1 MKNDNI
7 KIVELSTYSAPE
19 IKEDKRNEWVNYGE
33 DNSYFDFLIDRYRNS
48 TTNNAIIN
56 NISRLV
62 YGYGVGA
69 LDGNKKPNEY
79 AQFMSIF
86 SKEDVRKLVL
96 ELKMLGQCALQVH
109 YSKDRKTIK
118 KVFHIPVQLLRPEK
132 CNKDGDIEAYY
143 YSDDWSD
150 IKNYKPKRID
160 AFGFS
165 SKEVDILYIQP
176 YSVGMKYFSNVDY
189 LGALPYAVLEEEV
202 SDYLINLVQ
211 TGFSA
216 QKLINFNNGNPTPEQ
231 RDDIYRS
238 VTNKLTGSKGA
249 KLIVSFNDNKDASTT
264 IDDIPLNDAPQHYE
278 YLSEECLRKIMLGHN
293 VTSPLLFGIASSNGF
308 SSNADELK
316 NSFVL
321 FDNMVIRPMQ
331 ELLCDAFDKILAYNG
346 ISLNLYFQTLKPLEF
361 NDRGI
366 VDENQE
372 DVELSKQFDLDSFL
386 SELGE
391 PMEQEGWIVLDERD
405 VEVEDE
411 ETLNTH
417 LEEMNNEIESKLGKE
432 SLLSKVVN
440 FVSTGTA
447 RPTARSS
454 QDKLVKDK
462 FFKVRYKYTGNK
474 SPERGFCKAMM
485 SANKLYRK
493 EDIVGT
499 NYPTSL
505 GGMSSQPVNPGLGE
519 FGSDRYDIFKFKG
532 GARCS
537 HKWQR
542 VTMMLDINQ
551 DSDTFKSIGTRAAEI
566 KGFKVTNPFE
576 VSIYPKNL
584 PLKGFS
590 PNNKNLPSDVK

>member
-1 MKNDNI
+1 MINDNI

-19 IKEDKRNEWVNYGE
+19 IKEDKKNEWVNYGE

-132 CNKDGDIEAYY
+132 CNKDGEIEAYY

-165 SKEVDILYIQP
+165 SKEVEILYIQP

-264 IDDIPLNDAPQHYE
+264 IDDIPLNDAAQQYE
-278 YLSEECLRKIMLGHN
+278 YMSEECLRKIMLGHN

-331 ELLCDAFDKILAYNG
+331 ELLCDAFDKVLAYNG
-346 ISLNLYFQTLKPLEF
+346 INLNLYFQTLKPLEF

-372 DVELSKQFDLDSFL
+372 DVELSSQEQEIDL
-386 SELGE
+386 SEFGE
-391 PMEQEGWIVLDERD
+391 EVDLNEWVLIDSSKVD
-405 VEVEDE
+405 YQLEDE
-411 ETLNTH
+411 LDLH
-417 LEEMNNEIESKLGKE
+417 LEELNNPKE
-432 SLLSKVVN
+432 NLLSKVVN

-447 RPTARSS
+447 RPNTKSELDT
-454 QDKLVKDK
+454 QM
-462 FFKVRYKYTGNK
+462 FKHRYRYTGKESVN
-474 SPERGFCKAMM
+474 SRGFCKKMLQ
-485 SANKLYRK
+485 ANKVYRK
-493 EDIVGT
+493 EDIINMNTKVVNEGWGPKGADTYDIWLYKGGGDCNHFWTRETYLRKSDVNNPNAKKFTPAEVRKAGKTLGT
-499 NYPTSL
+499 NEIAPKPDNKKVYQKPKDMPYNGFLPT
-505 GGMSSQPVNPGLGE
+505 
-519 FGSDRYDIFKFKG
+519 
-532 GARCS
+532 
-537 HKWQR
+537 
-542 VTMMLDINQ
+542 
-551 DSDTFKSIGTRAAEI
+551 
-566 KGFKVTNPFE
+566 
-576 VSIYPKNL
+576 
-584 PLKGFS
+584 
-590 PNNKNLPSDVK
+590 NKRFN

>member
-33 DNSYFDFLIDRYRNS
+33 DNSYFEFLIDRYRNS
-48 TTNNAIIN
+48 TTNNAIVN

-109 YSKDRKTIK
+109 YSKDRKSIK

-132 CNKDGDIEAYY
+132 CNKDGEIEAYY

-165 SKEVDILYIQP
+165 SKEVEILYIQP

-216 QKLINFNNGNPTPEQ
+216 QKLINFNNGNPTPQQQDE
-231 RDDIYRS
+231 IYRS

-249 KLIVSFNDNKDASTT
+249 KLIVSFNDNKDAATT

-293 VTSPLLFGIASSNGF
+293 VTSPLLFGIASTNGF

-346 ISLNLYFQTLKPLEF
+346 INLNLYFQTLKPLEF

-372 DVELSKQFDLDSFL
+372 DVELSSQEQEIDL
-386 SELGE
+386 SEFGE
-391 PMEQEGWIVLDERD
+391 EVDLNEWVLIDSSKVDYEL
-405 VEVEDE
+405 E
-411 ETLNTH
+411 EELDLH
-417 LEEMNNEIESKLGKE
+417 LEELNNPKE
-432 SLLSKVVN
+432 NLLSKVVN

-447 RPTARSS
+447 RPN
-454 QDKLVKDK
+454 VKSELDTQI
-462 FFKVRYKYTGNK
+462 FKHRYRYTGSE
-474 SPERGFCKAMM
+474 SPNSRQFCKKMI
-485 SANKLYRK
+485 SANKVYRK
-493 EDIVGT
+493 EDIINMNSKVVNEGWGPKGADTYDIWLYKGGGDCNHFWTRETYLRKSDVNSPNAKKFTPAQVRKAGKTLGT
-499 NYPTSL
+499 NEIAPKPDDKKVYQKPKDMPYNGFLPT
-505 GGMSSQPVNPGLGE
+505 
-519 FGSDRYDIFKFKG
+519 
-532 GARCS
+532 
-537 HKWQR
+537 
-542 VTMMLDINQ
+542 
-551 DSDTFKSIGTRAAEI
+551 
-566 KGFKVTNPFE
+566 
-576 VSIYPKNL
+576 
-584 PLKGFS
+584 
-590 PNNKNLPSDVK
+590 NKRFN

>member
-1 MKNDNI
+1 MLFIIALFVVD
-7 KIVELSTYSAPE
+7 
-19 IKEDKRNEWVNYGE
+19 
-33 DNSYFDFLIDRYRNS
+33 RNS

-56 NISRLV
+56 NITRLV

-69 LDGNKKPNEY
+69 LNGNEKPNEY
-79 AQFMSIF
+79 AQFMSMF
-86 SKEDVRKLVL
+86 AKDDVRKLVL

-109 YSKDRKTIK
+109 YAKDRKTIK

-132 CNKDGDIEAYY
+132 CNKDGEIEAYY

-150 IKNYKPKRID
+150 IKNYQPKRID

-165 SKEVDILYIQP
+165 NKEVEILYIQP

-189 LGALPYAVLEEEV
+189 LGALPYAVLEEEI

-216 QKLINFNNGNPTPEQ
+216 QKLINFNNGAGTPEQ
-231 RDDIYRS
+231 QSEIYRS

-264 IDDIPLNDAPQHYE
+264 IEDIPLNDAPQHYE
-278 YLSEECLRKIMLGHN
+278 YMSEECLRKIMLGHN
-293 VTSPLLFGIASSNGF
+293 VTSPLLFGIASTNGF

-346 ISLNLYFQTLKPLEF
+346 INLNLYFQTLKPLEF
-361 NDRGI
+361 NNNGV
-366 VDENQE
+366 VDENQA
-372 DVELSKQFDLDSFL
+372 DVELSSQEFNLESFL
-386 SELGE
+386 ADLGE

-405 VEVEDE
+405 VELDDE
-411 ETLNTH
+411 ETLNSH
-417 LEEMNNEIESKLGKE
+417 IELMNDEIESKLNKE
-432 SLLSKVVN
+432 SLLSKVLKL
-440 FVSTGTA
+440 VSTGTA

-462 FFKVRYKYTGNK
+462 FFKVRYKYVGNK
-474 SPERGFCKAMM
+474 TPERGFCQAMLR
-485 SANKLYRK
+485 ANKVYRK
-493 EDIVGT
+493 EDIDK
-499 NYPTSL
+499 
-505 GGMSSQPVNPGLGE
+505 MSTQPVNKGFGE
-519 FGSDRYDIFKFKG
+519 FGADTYDLFKYKG

-542 VTMMLDINQ
+542 VTMMIDLNQ
-551 DSDTFKSIGTRAAEI
+551 DSSEFKEIGTRAAEI

>member
-1 MKNDNI
+1 MMNDNI
-7 KIVELSTYSAPE
+7 KIVELSSYTAPE
-19 IKEDKRNEWVNYGE
+19 IKEDKRNEWVNYGDE
-33 DNSYFDFLIDRYRNS
+33 NNYFEFLIDRYRNS

-69 LDGNKKPNEY
+69 LDGNRKPNEY
-79 AQFMSIF
+79 AQFMSMF
-86 SKEDVRKLVL
+86 SKDDVRKLVL

-109 YSKDRKTIK
+109 YSKDRKTVK
-118 KVFHIPVQLLRPEK
+118 KVFHIPVHLLRPEK
-132 CNKDGDIEAYY
+132 CNKDGEIEAYY

-150 IKNYKPKRID
+150 IKTYVPKKLD
-160 AFGFS
+160 AFGFG
-165 SKEVDILYIQP
+165 SKDVEILYVQP
-176 YSVGMKYFSNVDY
+176 YSVGMKYFANVDY
-189 LGALPYAVLEEEV
+189 MGALPYAVLEEEV

-216 QKLINFNNGNPTPEQ
+216 QKLINFNNGSGTPEQ
-231 RDDIYRS
+231 QAEIYRS

-249 KLIVSFNDNKDASTT
+249 KLIVSFNDNKEASTT
-264 IDDIPLNDAPQHYE
+264 IDDIPLNDAPEHYQ

-293 VTSPLLFGIASSNGF
+293 VTSPLLFGIASTNGF

-331 ELLCDAFDKILAYNG
+331 ETLCDAFDKILAYNG

-361 NDRGI
+361 DERG
-366 VDENQE
+366 VKDENQN
-372 DVELSKQFDLDSFL
+372 DVEMSSHFDLDTFL
-386 SELGE
+386 ADLGE
-391 PMEQEGWIVLDERD
+391 PMEQDGWIVLDERD
-405 VEVEDE
+405 VELEDE
-411 ETLNTH
+411 ETLNNH
-417 LEEMNNEIESKLGKE
+417 LAEMNEEFEAKLNKE
-432 SLLSKVVN
+432 SLLSKAVK

-474 SPERGFCKAMM
+474 SPERSFCKAMM
-485 SANKLYRK
+485 TANKLYRK
-493 EDIVGT
+493 EDIDK
-499 NYPTSL
+499 
-505 GGMSSQPVNPGLGE
+505 MSSQPVNKGLGE
-519 FGSDRYDIFKFKG
+519 FGSDTYDIFKYKG

-551 DSDTFKSIGTRAAEI
+551 DSNEFKEIGTRAAEI

-590 PNNKNLPSDVK
+590 PNNKNLPKDVK